1 MDIYTARFGK
11 LEIADEE
18 VILFADGLIG
28 FENLVNWILL
38 SDEQSEDLGWLQS
51 LQQPEVALAVVSP
64 RRFAPEYRVRMEK
77 EESSPLRLT
86 ADDEVFV
93 LTIVSK
99 HDDSLTINLRAPV
112 VINLTKQLGL
122 QIVTTDEQPLQY
134 EIQSE
139 PSVYRKSA

>member
-11 LEIADEE
+11 LEIADED

-28 FENLVNWILL
+28 FEHLVNWILL
-38 SDEQSEDLGWLQS
+38 SDEKSEDLGWLQS

-112 VINLTKQLGL
+112 VINLTKQLGR
-122 QIVTTDEQPLQY
+122 QIVTTDEQPLQF
-134 EIQSE
+134 EIQSGA
-139 PSVYRKSA
+139 SYYRKSA

>member
-11 LEIADEE
+11 LEIADED

-112 VINLTKQLGL
+112 VINLTKQLGR

-134 EIQSE
+134 QIQSE
-139 PSVYRKSA
+139 PSFYRKSA